1 MALSF
6 AIDTAAGET
15 PESVAKKR
23 EVAALMAARTFSKAP
38 QNVGEGLNAIGQALI
53 ARTMMDNADAAQKA
67 GLAGGAD
74 LYRSAFGTPAAPSSV
89 ATPPAAAT
97 PPMGATSI
105 PAGEIDPSLKDA
117 INNVASVH
125 PDIDP
130 AYMTRLALVENG
142 GKINGGSPLSS
153 AQGPFQF
160 LRGTAQQYGLSNPN
174 DPTASA
180 DAAARLTLDNRAAL
194 TNALG
199 REPTPGELYLAHQQ
213 GAGGAI
219 KLLRADPNSPVES
232 VVGALAARNNAGNG
246 LTAGQFVNKWTGK
259 FGDIVQ
265 TVDPNQKNIIDAQAD
280 TMPVGAPTAVAD
292 GSDGAALPMNAQP
305 TGGALPTAQAVQAAS
320 QPQTNPRLQQLQQV
334 MGDPR
339 FAFFSK
345 GQQAMVAQEYKQL
358 LEQQQ
363 KAGDP
368 LYQAQL
374 TKAQRDVVPIG
385 APFKDADG
393 NLVQKDASGKVTVLN
408 PADKSPTSVLEYKYY
423 RDNFQPTSDQKAPMD
438 YATWSTAK
446 ARAGAMTVNN
456 NIGGGSDKQI
466 FDTFAE
472 NTKEARSAATGLV
485 ALRNAKQ
492 ALQGPGGAITGFG
505 ADERLTL
512 QKLGSFLGVSD
523 PASTQNTE
531 TFRAA
536 IAPQVASMLKAT
548 VGTNQISNSD
558 REFAEKAAGG
568 SIKLDAGSINRLLGI
583 METAGM
589 ARLKLHQQQL
599 DAVYPD
605 PEKNKRERALFSV
618 TVPEAAQPPASSVA
632 PASIQDG
639 AVILN
644 PKTGERR
651 VRQNGQWV
659 PLT

>member
-74 LYRSAFGTPAAPSSV
+74 LYRSAFGSPAAPSFV

-97 PPMGATSI
+97 PSMGATSI

-142 GKINGGSPLSS
+142 GKINGGSTLSS

-180 DAAARLTLDNRAAL
+180 DAAARFTLDNRAAL

-246 LTAGQFVNKWTGK
+246 LTTGQFVNKWTGK

-292 GSDGAALPMNAQP
+292 GSDGAALPTNAQP

-320 QPQTNPRLQQLQQV
+320 QPQVNPRLLQLQQV
-334 MGDPR
+334 IGDPR
-339 FAFFSK
+339 FAFFRK
-345 GQQAMVAQEYKQL
+345 EQKEQTMLEYKQL
-358 LEQQQ
+358 LDQQQ
-363 KAGDP
+363 QANDP
-368 LYQAQL
+368 LRRAQIEQAQKNL
-374 TKAQRDVVPIG
+374 QKS
-385 APFKDADG
+385 DA
-393 NLVQKDASGKVTVLN
+393 
-408 PADKSPTSVLEYKYY
+408 PTSVQEYEYY
-423 RDNFQPTSDQKAPMD
+423 KQHFVPTEQQPQPMSYD
-438 YATWSTAK
+438 IWSTAK

-512 QKLGSFLGVSD
+512 QKLGSFLNVTD
-523 PASTQNTE
+523 PTSIQNTE
-531 TFRAA
+531 TFRSA

-618 TVPEAAQPPASSVA
+618 TVPEAAQPPATSAA
-632 PASIQDG
+632 PTGIQDG
-639 AVILN
+639 AVIVN

>member
-23 EVAALMAARTFSKAP
+23 EIAGLMAARTFSKAP

-74 LYRSAFGTPAAPSSV
+74 LYRSAFGAPAAPSSV

-97 PPMGATSI
+97 PPMGATSL
-105 PAGEIDPSLKDA
+105 PAGEIDPRLKDA

-125 PDIDP
+125 PDVDP

-142 GKINGGSPLSS
+142 GKINGGSTLSS

-232 VVGALAARNNAGNG
+232 VVGALAARNNGGAGM
-246 LTAGQFVNKWTGK
+246 TAGQFVNKWTGK

-292 GSDGAALPMNAQP
+292 GSDGAALPTNAQP

-320 QPQTNPRLQQLQQV
+320 QPQTNPRLLQLQQV

-339 FAFFSK
+339 FAFFTK
-345 GQQAMVAQEYKQL
+345 EQKEQTMLEYKQL

-363 KAGDP
+363 QANDPMRALDMEYKRALINKATGKGGTAEFSKTPVYGTDPATGETVIGTVGSDGSFKKIDTGSGFKIQSGVDKIDLGTHYQIRDKRTGQVIGVEPKDLKGAEAQKALGKAQGGMQASLPGDIQNAESTITQIDQLIKHPGLSSIVGPLDQFRPSWTMGSEGRDALARYNQLKGKAFLQAYSTLRGGGQITEVEGTKAENAMARMDRAQSEAEFTTALQDFRDAVKVGMQKLREKAG
-368 LYQAQL
+368 
-374 TKAQRDVVPIG
+374 V
-385 APFKDADG
+385 AP
-393 NLVQKDASGKVTVLN
+393 
-408 PADKSPTSVLEYKYY
+408 
-423 RDNFQPTSDQKAPMD
+423 
-438 YATWSTAK
+438 STAPQ
-446 ARAGAMTVNN
+446 AGPVTINGYKIEAVN
-456 NIGGGSDKQI
+456 
-466 FDTFAE
+466 
-472 NTKEARSAATGLV
+472 
-485 ALRNAKQ
+485 
-492 ALQGPGGAITGFG
+492 
-505 ADERLTL
+505 
-512 QKLGSFLGVSD
+512 
-523 PASTQNTE
+523 
-531 TFRAA
+531 
-536 IAPQVASMLKAT
+536 
-548 VGTNQISNSD
+548 
-558 REFAEKAAGG
+558 
-568 SIKLDAGSINRLLGI
+568 
-583 METAGM
+583 
-589 ARLKLHQQQL
+589 
-599 DAVYPD
+599 
-605 PEKNKRERALFSV
+605 
-618 TVPEAAQPPASSVA
+618 
-632 PASIQDG
+632 
-639 AVILN
+639 
-644 PKTGERR
+644 
-651 VRQNGQWV
+651 
-659 PLT
+659 

>member
-1 MALSF
+1 MLYSF
-6 AIDTAAGET
+6 DPSKGET
-15 PESVAKKR
+15 PETIAR
-23 EVAALMAARTFSKAP
+23 RRDMANLLAARMFSRAP
-38 QNVGEGLNAIGQALI
+38 QNVGEGINAIGQAL
-53 ARTMMDNADAAQKA
+53 ALRGMERDADAAQKA

-105 PAGEIDPSLKDA
+105 PAGGTEFTNSVMPIAQAASEKTGIDPRLIVAQAALETGYGKSAPGNNLFGIKSHGQPGGNVLPTTEVVNGQPVRTTDSFAAYASPADSANGYADFINKNPRYAPLKA
-117 INNVASVH
+117 AQGLEAQAAALGQSGYAT
-125 PDIDP
+125 DP
-130 AYMTRLALVENG
+130 NYGQKVLQIARGLPAPTGGVLADNSP
-142 GKINGGSPLSS
+142 SPLDN
-153 AQGPFQF
+153 AQYP
-160 LRGTAQQYGLSNPN
+160 
-174 DPTASA
+174 
-180 DAAARLTLDNRAAL
+180 
-194 TNALG
+194 
-199 REPTPGELYLAHQQ
+199 
-213 GAGGAI
+213 AG
-219 KLLRADPNSPVES
+219 
-232 VVGALAARNNAGNG
+232 
-246 LTAGQFVNKWTGK
+246 
-259 FGDIVQ
+259 
-265 TVDPNQKNIIDAQAD
+265 
-280 TMPVGAPTAVAD
+280 PVGAPTAAAD
-292 GSDGAALPMNAQP
+292 GSDGAALPINAQP

-320 QPQTNPRLQQLQQV
+320 QPQTNPRLLQLQQV

-363 KAGDP
+363 KAADP
-368 LYQAQL
+368 MYQAQL

-423 RDNFQPTSDQKAPMD
+423 RDNFQPTPDQKAPMD

-512 QKLGSFLGVSD
+512 QKLGSFLGVAD
-523 PASTQNTE
+523 PASIQNTE

-618 TVPEAAQPPASSVA
+618 TVPEAAQPPATSAA

-639 AVILN
+639 AVIVN

>member
-74 LYRSAFGTPAAPSSV
+74 LYRSVFGAPATTPSV
-89 ATPPAAAT
+89 ATPPAAAAT

-105 PAGEIDPSLKDA
+105 PAGEIDPRLKDA
-117 INNVASVH
+117 ISNVASVH
-125 PDIDP
+125 PDVDP

-142 GKINGGSPLSS
+142 GKINGGSTLSS

-232 VVGALAARNNAGNG
+232 VVGALAARNNGGAGM
-246 LTAGQFVNKWTGK
+246 TAGQFANKWTGK

-292 GSDGAALPMNAQP
+292 GSDGAALPTNAQP

-363 KAGDP
+363 QANDP
-368 LYQAQL
+368 LRRAQIEQAQKNL
-374 TKAQRDVVPIG
+374 RKS
-385 APFKDADG
+385 DA
-393 NLVQKDASGKVTVLN
+393 
-408 PADKSPTSVLEYKYY
+408 PTSVQEYEYY
-423 RDNFQPTSDQKAPMD
+423 KQNFVPTEQQPQPMSYD
-438 YATWSTAK
+438 IWSTAK
-446 ARAGAMTVNN
+446 ARAGATTVNN

-512 QKLGSFLGVSD
+512 QKLGSFLGVAD
-523 PASTQNTE
+523 PASIQNTE

-618 TVPEAAQPPASSVA
+618 TVPEAAQPPAASSAA
-632 PASIQDG
+632 PAGIQDG
-639 AVILN
+639 AVIVN